1 MNRRT
6 SILIVDDHPLFV
18 TALRHVLSE
27 IAPEA
32 DVVVAGSLSAARR
45 TVETQGA
52 PRMVLLDLNLP
63 DSPGSQTI
71 KLLPELF
78 GGIPTVVISSLDDTQ
93 RRQQALAVGARAFI
107 SKSEKPEKIMSAL
120 TELLQGRTPELPA
133 PVPMASELSARQQ
146 EVMELIAAGKS
157 NKEVARDL
165 GLAVGTVKVHLREIF
180 ERLGARNRTEAVT
193 RYGVARNP

>member
-18 TALRHVLSE
+18 TALRHVLFE
-27 IAPEA
+27 IAPGA

-45 TVETQGA
+45 SVETLGA

-93 RRQQALAVGARAFI
+93 RRHQAQAAGALAFI
-107 SKSEKPEKIMSAL
+107 SKSEKPERIMAAL
-120 TELLQGRTPELPA
+120 THLLQGRTPELPA
-133 PVPMASELSARQQ
+133 VLPAASELSTRQQ
-146 EVMELIAAGKS
+146 EVMELVAAGKS

-165 GLAVGTVKVHLREIF
+165 GMAVGTVKVHLREIF

-193 RYGVARNP
+193 LYGAGRTV